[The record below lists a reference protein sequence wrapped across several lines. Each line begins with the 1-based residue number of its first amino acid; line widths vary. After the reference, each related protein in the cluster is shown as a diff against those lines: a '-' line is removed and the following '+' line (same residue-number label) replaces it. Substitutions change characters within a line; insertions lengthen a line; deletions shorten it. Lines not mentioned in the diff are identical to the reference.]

1 MSEPEYVIPYDRL
14 PERIAEA
21 LERPPAVP
29 VPARP
34 AATIVLL
41 RDAPLGVEVLL
52 TRRSRQAGFVPG
64 AWVFPGGRV
73 DGSDATVDVISRL
86 DGLDAGE
93 AATRLRLPDAD
104 PPAIAYYLA
113 ALREAFEET
122 GILVGIDDQGRP
134 PATAAESTEVDE
146 VRVALLEDRIGFA
159 EALARLRCR
168 IAGDSIEYFA
178 HWVTPEA
185 EPRRYDTRFF
195 AARVAEGAE
204 AVIDPRE
211 MTDAIWL
218 TAREALERVA
228 AGTLPMIFPT
238 IKTLTELAP
247 WASTVEALGA
257 IGRAPVRTRMP
268 RLVRLADGVG
278 MKLDDED

>member
-1 MSEPEYVIPYDRL
+1 
-14 PERIAEA
+14 
-21 LERPPAVP
+21 
-29 VPARP
+29 
-34 AATIVLL
+34 
-41 RDAPLGVEVLL
+41 VEVLL

-73 DGSDATVDVISRL
+73 DGSDATPDVVAHL
-86 DGLDAGE
+86 DGLDAPE
-93 AATRLRLPDAD
+93 AATRLQLHDAD

-122 GILVGIDDQGRP
+122 GILVGVDHAGRP
-134 PATAAESTEVDE
+134 PATAAESAAVDD
-146 VRVALLEDRIGFA
+146 VRVALLEERIGFA
-159 EALARLRCR
+159 EALARLGCR
-168 IAGDSIEYFA
+168 IAGDAIEYLA

-185 EPRRYDTRFF
+185 EARRYDTRFF

-218 TAREALERVA
+218 TAHAALVRVDE
-228 AGTLPMIFPT
+228 GTLPMIFPT

-247 WASTVEALGA
+247 WASTAEALEA
-257 IGRAPVRTRMP
+257 IGRTVVRTRMP
-268 RLVRLADGVG
+268 RLVRLPHGVG

>member
-14 PERIAEA
+14 PDRIAQA

-41 RDAPLGVEVLL
+41 RDAPAGVEILL

-73 DGSDATVDVISRL
+73 DGSDATPDVVARL
-86 DGLDAGE
+86 DGLDPAE
-93 AATRLRLPDAD
+93 AAARLELHEAD

-122 GILVGIDDQGRP
+122 GILVGVDDLGRP
-134 PATAAESTEVDE
+134 PATAAESAAVDE
-146 VRVALLEDRIGFA
+146 VRVALLEERIGFGD
-159 EALARLRCR
+159 ALARLGCR
-168 IAGDSIEYFA
+168 IAGDAIEYLA

-204 AVIDPRE
+204 ALIDPRE
-211 MTDAIWL
+211 MTDAVWL
-218 TAREALERVA
+218 TAREALERVE

-247 WASTVEALGA
+247 WGSTVEALGA
-257 IGRAPVRTRMP
+257 VGRAPVRTRMP
-268 RLVRLADGVG
+268 RLVRLPHGVG
-278 MKLDDED
+278 MMLDAED